1 MRIGTL
7 HFLSIPVSL
16 LGLAWVACDG
26 SPPAKTTS
34 TGGVRNGG
42 SLSTTGGATGIAGVS
57 GQGGSLGTGGIA
69 TGGIVS
75 GGHSTGGATTGGRS
89 NGGTTITGGISTTGG
104 VAPGGDT
111 TGGIT
116 SAGGATT
123 TGGIS
128 ASGGSFGTSGAQP
141 DASRGPDAPKPD
153 AGADA
158 PKADMAPPTPDTRT
172 MQNFTIW
179 IAGDSTVATHNAA
192 SGTSVESWGWGGQFD
207 SLFNSYVT
215 VTNSA
220 VAGRSVRTWLYD
232 VSSAM
237 GSDGEC
243 TLNSNTMQSRWTTMQ
258 AGMKADDYLFI
269 QFGINDGDTT
279 CPRHVGTTAFKTALG
294 VMAKAANDVGATP
307 VFLTSVNGLNS
318 CTWSSNRGFLAE
330 TKAAATQYG
339 AVFIDLNALSIAYF
353 KSIACTAATALFA
366 DGRTHFTEAG
376 ALAIAKLVAGELKTQ
391 KLPIAAYL
399 K

>member
-1 MRIGTL
+1 MRTGTL
-7 HFLSIPVSL
+7 RFVSISVSL
-16 LGLAWVACDG
+16 LGISWVACDG
-26 SPPAKTTS
+26 NPPAQTTS
-34 TGGVRNGG
+34 TGGARSGG
-42 SLSTTGGATGIAGVS
+42 ATSTMGGATSTGGAS
-57 GQGGSLGTGGIA
+57 GQGGSLSAGGIA
-69 TGGIVS
+69 TGGGGS
-75 GGHSTGGATTGGRS
+75 GGNSTGGAPPGGRSSGGTTTTGGIAS
-89 NGGTTITGGISTTGG
+89 TGGA
-104 VAPGGDT
+104 APGGTT

-116 SAGGATT
+116 SAGGVTV
-123 TGGIS
+123 TGGV
-128 ASGGSFGTSGAQP
+128 SGLAGSLGTRQ
-141 DASRGPDAPKPD
+141 PD
-153 AGADA
+153 AGAGPDA
-158 PKADMAPPTPDTRT
+158 TRPDASADASKPDTTPETGT
-172 MQNFTIW
+172 MQKFTIW

-192 SGTSVESWGWGGQFD
+192 SGTSVESWGWGGQFN
-207 SLFNSYVT
+207 SLFNTYVT

-232 VSSAM
+232 VSSTM

-243 TLNSNTMQSRWTTMQ
+243 TLNSNTAQSRWTTMQ
-258 AGMKADDYLFI
+258 AGMKAGDYLFI

-294 VMAKAANDVGATP
+294 VMAKAAKDLGTTP

-330 TKAAATQYG
+330 TKAAATQYE
-339 AVFIDLNALSIAYF
+339 AVFIDLNALSIAHF

-376 ALAIAKLVAGELKTQ
+376 ALAIAELVAGELKAQ
-391 KLPIAAYL
+391 KVPLAAYL

>member
-1 MRIGTL
+1 
-7 HFLSIPVSL
+7 
-16 LGLAWVACDG
+16 
-26 SPPAKTTS
+26 
-34 TGGVRNGG
+34 
-42 SLSTTGGATGIAGVS
+42 
-57 GQGGSLGTGGIA
+57 
-69 TGGIVS
+69 
-75 GGHSTGGATTGGRS
+75 
-89 NGGTTITGGISTTGG
+89 
-104 VAPGGDT
+104 
-111 TGGIT
+111 
-116 SAGGATT
+116 
-123 TGGIS
+123 
-128 ASGGSFGTSGAQP
+128 
-141 DASRGPDAPKPD
+141 
-153 AGADA
+153 
-158 PKADMAPPTPDTRT
+158 MAPTTPDTGT
-172 MQNFTIW
+172 SQNFTIW

-207 SLFNSYVT
+207 SLFNTYVT

-232 VSSAM
+232 VGSTM

-243 TLNSNTMQSRWTTMQ
+243 TLNSNTVQSRWTTMQ
-258 AGMKADDYLFI
+258 AGMKAGDYLFV

-294 VMAKAANDVGATP
+294 VMAKAAKDVGATP

-318 CTWSSNRGFLAE
+318 CTWSSNRGFLTE

>member
-1 MRIGTL
+1 
-7 HFLSIPVSL
+7 
-16 LGLAWVACDG
+16 VA
-26 SPPAKTTS
+26 
-34 TGGVRNGG
+34 
-42 SLSTTGGATGIAGVS
+42 
-57 GQGGSLGTGGIA
+57 
-69 TGGIVS
+69 S
-75 GGHSTGGATTGGRS
+75 GG
-89 NGGTTITGGISTTGG
+89 
-104 VAPGGDT
+104 
-111 TGGIT
+111 
-116 SAGGATT
+116 TT

-128 ASGGSFGTSGAQP
+128 SAGGTATGGVSASGGATWSSGVQP
-141 DASRGPDAPKPD
+141 DASAGPDATKPD

-158 PKADMAPPTPDTRT
+158 SKADTAAPSPDAGT

-179 IAGDSTVATHNAA
+179 IAGDSTVATHNPA
-192 SGTSVESWGWGGQFD
+192 SETSVESWGWGGKFD
-207 SLFNSYVT
+207 SLFNTYVT

-232 VSSAM
+232 VSSTM

-243 TLNSNTMQSRWTTMQ
+243 TLNSNTAQSRWTSMQ
-258 AGMKADDYLFI
+258 AGMKAGDYLFI
-269 QFGINDGDTT
+269 QFGINDGDTK

-294 VMAKAANDVGATP
+294 VMAKAAKDAGATP

-353 KSIACTAATALFA
+353 KSIACAAATAMFA